1 MEEIFVVATCLLLN
15 ALFASYEMA
24 FVTVTKAEVRKLA
37 KTGSHDAQRI
47 LRLRENPERTLSV
60 LQIGITLVGIVSAA
74 VGGAGAEES
83 FSPYFERTF
92 GVTENL
98 AEAIAIIIVVLPLTY
113 LNVVV
118 GELVP
123 KTLALRNPLKIAIM
137 GAKTLT
143 IADRVLHPVV
153 NILEWSTNKI
163 LKVFF
168 RRASQ
173 KDSSHSE
180 TVEIAQLSPQ
190 TKQYVWNLVN
200 TENKRIWDVMVPWER
215 VDYVQASDPYEQVAA
230 KIIASGHTR
239 LPVVTDSRIV
249 GVLHTKEYQALAAT
263 GTTAWQSIVRPAL
276 AVSGSD
282 PVLLVLRLMQEKRSH
297 LVVVKTGDSNPAGI
311 VTLEDIIEEVVGD
324 IFDEDDDGRIRKVLA
339 SNPKLRGLI
348 PRS

>member
-1 MEEIFVVATCLLLN
+1 MEEFFVVAVCLLLN

-37 KTGSHDAQRI
+37 KTGNHDAQRI

-60 LQIGITLVGIVSAA
+60 LQIGITLVGIISAA

-83 FSPYFERTF
+83 FSPYFERTL

-98 AEAIAIIIVVLPLTY
+98 AEAIAIVVVVVPLTY
-113 LNVVV
+113 LNVVI

-123 KTLALRNPLKIAIM
+123 KTLALRNPIKIALM

-143 IADRVLHPVV
+143 AADRVLNPFV
-153 NILEWSTNKI
+153 NILEWSTKKI
-163 LKVFF
+163 LRIFF
-168 RRASQ
+168 RRASEPVPSQ
-173 KDSSHSE
+173 SE

-200 TENKRIWDVMVPWER
+200 TENKRIWDVMMSWER
-215 VDYVQASDPYEQVAA
+215 VDFINASDPYEQVAA

-239 LPVVTDSRIV
+239 LPVVTEGKIV
-249 GVLHTKEYQALAAT
+249 GVLHTKEFQALAAT
-263 GTTAWQSIVRPAL
+263 GSTTWQSIVRPAL
-276 AVSGSD
+276 AVGGGD
-282 PVLLVLRLMQEKRSH
+282 PVLRVLRLMQEKRSH
-297 LVVVKTGDSNPAGI
+297 LVVVNSIDSKPVGI

-339 SNPKLRGLI
+339 SNPKLRSLI
-348 PRS
+348 PRP

>member
-37 KTGSHDAQRI
+37 KTGNHDAQRI

-60 LQIGITLVGIVSAA
+60 LQVGITVVGIISAA

-83 FSPYFERTF
+83 FSPFFERAF

-98 AEAIAIIIVVLPLTY
+98 AEAIAIIVVVLPLTY
-113 LNVVV
+113 LNVVI

-143 IADRVLHPVV
+143 IADRILNPFV
-153 NILEWSTNKI
+153 NVLEWSTKKI
-163 LKVFF
+163 LKIFF

-173 KDSSHSE
+173 PVASTSE
-180 TVEIAQLSPQ
+180 TVEIAQLSAQ

-200 TENKRIWDVMVPWER
+200 TENKRIWDVLMPWER
-215 VDYVQASDPYEQVAA
+215 VDFVQASDPYEQVAA

-239 LPVVTDSRIV
+239 LPVVSDEKIV
-249 GVLHTKEYQALAAT
+249 GVLHTKEFQALAAT
-263 GTTAWQSIVRPAL
+263 GTTAWQSIVRTAL
-276 AVSGSD
+276 SVSGGD
-282 PVLLVLRLMQEKRSH
+282 PVLRVLRTMQEKRSH
-297 LVVVKTGDSNPAGI
+297 LAVVLSVDTKPMGI

-324 IFDEDDDGRIRKVLA
+324 IFDEDDDGRIRKVLG
-339 SNPKLRGLI
+339 SNPKLRSLV
-348 PRS
+348 PRP